1 MDTVVLLVFDGA
13 LGASGLSLGLFRT
26 LPFGGLTPRLGV
38 VVMFW
43 MLGWV

>member
-1 MDTVVLLVFDGA
+1 MDTVVLLDFEGA

>member
-13 LGASGLSLGLFRT
+13 LGASGLFLGIFRT

-43 MLGWV
+43 ILGWV